1 MEKPK
6 ELLRYFITTGETCK
20 QILAW
25 SFEVWYDNRK
35 ETRNIMGKGLQPDL
49 FVKSIFTMDVDWLI
63 ERGIKGVLLDIDNT
77 LITHQQKIPDE
88 KVIKLI
94 AFFKKNG
101 IQTAIV
107 SNATKRRV
115 DVFNEKLGLYA
126 RYRAF
131 KPSNKG
137 FLKAMTKLK
146 LIPEETAVI
155 GDQLFTDVRG
165 GNRLGLT
172 TILVEPLDV
181 NEPITVRLK
190 RILEKVFVK
199 QKPI

>member
-1 MEKPK
+1 
-6 ELLRYFITTGETCK
+6 
-20 QILAW
+20 
-25 SFEVWYDNRK
+25 
-35 ETRNIMGKGLQPDL
+35 MGKGLQPDI
-49 FVKSIFTMDVDWLI
+49 FVKSIFTLDINWLK

-77 LITHQQKIPDE
+77 LVTNKQKIPDD
-88 KVIKLI
+88 KVVELIK
-94 AFFKKNG
+94 FFQENG
-101 IQTAIV
+101 IQSAIV

-131 KPSNKG
+131 KPSDRG
-137 FLKAMTKLK
+137 FLKAMCKLR

-155 GDQLFTDVRG
+155 GDQLFTDIRG

-181 NEPITVRLK
+181 NEPVLVRVK
-190 RILEKVFVK
+190 RILEKIFVK
-199 QKPI
+199 REPV

>member
-1 MEKPK
+1 
-6 ELLRYFITTGETCK
+6 
-20 QILAW
+20 
-25 SFEVWYDNRK
+25 
-35 ETRNIMGKGLQPDL
+35 MGKGLQPDL
-49 FVKSIFTMDVDWLI
+49 FVKSIFSLDINWLKN
-63 ERGIKGVLLDIDNT
+63 RGIKGVLLDIDNT
-77 LITHQQKIPDE
+77 LITHKQKIPDE
-88 KVIKLI
+88 KVVELIK
-94 AFFKKNG
+94 FFQKNG

-131 KPSNKG
+131 KPSNRG
-137 FLKAMTKLK
+137 FLKAMSKLK

-181 NEPITVRLK
+181 NEPITVRVK
-190 RILEKVFVK
+190 RVLEKLLVK